1 MQHQYDAIVIGSGQS
16 GPFLAVRL
24 AKAGYN
30 TLLMERQHFGGTCL
44 NDGCTPT
51 KTLVASARAAH
62 VVRDAARFGVKLDT
76 ASIGV
81 DMKAVKA
88 RKDDIVESSVAGLT
102 SWLEETKG
110 LTLVRAAGRFTGPRT
125 LAAED
130 HSYSAPLIYI
140 NVGGRPSIPPIKGLD
155 SVEFLTNS
163 TMMDLDVLPEHLVIV
178 GGSYIALEFGQ
189 MYRRFGSKVT
199 IVVHGERLIAREDA
213 DVSQAVLEILQAEGI
228 AVCFNA
234 HALET
239 VASPQGPL
247 IRFKDATASQQL
259 QASHLLIATGRTP
272 NTDDLGCDAAG
283 LERDAHGFIVVDD
296 KLETSVPGVYALGDV
311 NGKGAF
317 THTSYN
323 DFEIV
328 AGNLL
333 DGRSRRVSDRVP
345 TYALYIDPPLGRAG
359 LTEAEVRQSGRPA
372 LMATMPMKRV
382 SRARE
387 RGEDQGFMKVLV
399 DASTEQILGASL
411 LGIEAD
417 EVIQLLL
424 LAMTAKLSYRV
435 VRDTMGIHPTVSEL
449 LPTLFDALKPLE
461 ASAPGASQDQ

>member
-1 MQHQYDAIVIGSGQS
+1 MEHQYDAIVIGSGQA

-62 VVRDAARFGVKLDT
+62 VVRDAARFGVKVDA
-76 ASIGV
+76 ASIAV

-88 RKDDIVESSVAGLT
+88 RKDDIVNTSVSGLT
-102 SWLEETKG
+102 SWLEDTKG
-110 LTLVRAAGRFTGPRT
+110 LTLLRAAGRFTGPRSVE
-125 LAAED
+125 AD
-130 HSYSAPLIYI
+130 GQSYTAPLIYI
-140 NVGGRPSIPPIKGLD
+140 NVGGRPSIPDIKGLD
-155 SVEFLTNS
+155 SVEFLTNTS
-163 TMMDLDVLPEHLVIV
+163 MMDLDVLPQHLVIV
-178 GGSYIALEFGQ
+178 GGSYIALEFAQ
-189 MYRRFGSKVT
+189 MYRRFGSQVSV
-199 IVVHGERLIAREDA
+199 IEHGEHLVGREDA
-213 DVSQAVLEILQAEGI
+213 DVSWAVQQILQREEI
-228 AVCFNA
+228 RVYLKA
-234 HALET
+234 HDLEMR
-239 VASPQGPL
+239 ASPAGP
-247 IRFKDATASQQL
+247 IVTFTAASGAQQL
-259 QASHLLIATGRTP
+259 AASHLLIATGRTP

-283 LERDAHGFIVVDD
+283 LTRDAHGFLVVNDQ
-296 KLETSVPGVYALGDV
+296 LETSVAGVYALGDV

-317 THTSYN
+317 THTAYN

-333 DGRSRRVSDRVP
+333 DGHSRRVSDRVP

-359 LTEAEVRQSGRPA
+359 LTESEVRRSGRPA
-372 LMATMPMKRV
+372 LMATMPMSRV

-399 DASTEQILGASL
+399 DANSKEILGASL

-424 LAMTAKLSYRV
+424 LAMTAKLPYQV

-449 LPTLFDALKPLE
+449 LPTLFDALKPLDI
-461 ASAPGASQDQ
+461 ALP

>member
-1 MQHQYDAIVIGSGQS
+1 MQHQYDAIVIGSGQA

-62 VVRDAARFGVKLDT
+62 VVRDAARFGIRLDA
-76 ASIGV
+76 ASLGV

-88 RKDDIVESSVAGLT
+88 RKDAIVDSSVSGLT
-102 SWLEETKG
+102 SWLEDTKG
-110 LTLVRAAGRFTGPRT
+110 LTLVRAAGRFSAPHTVEADGQ
-125 LAAED
+125 
-130 HSYSAPLIYI
+130 SYSAPLIYI
-140 NVGGRPSIPPIKGLD
+140 NVGGRPSIPDIKGLD
-155 SVEFLTNS
+155 AVDFLTNTS
-163 TMMDLDVLPEHLVIV
+163 MMELDVLPEHLVII

-199 IVVHGERLIAREDA
+199 ILEHGERLIGREDA
-213 DVSQAVLEILQAEGI
+213 DVSEAVRQILEGEGI
-228 AVCFNA
+228 SVCCNA
-234 HALET
+234 HDLDIS
-239 VASPQGPL
+239 ASTSGPV
-247 IRFKDATASQQL
+247 IRFTDARGAHTL
-259 QASHLLIATGRTP
+259 NASHLLVATGRTP
-272 NTDDLGCDAAG
+272 NTDDLGCTAAG
-283 LERDAHGFIVVDD
+283 LKCDAHGYLEVDD
-296 KLETSVPGVYALGDV
+296 RLETSVAGVYALGDV
-311 NGKGAF
+311 NGHGAF

-359 LTEAEVRQSGRPA
+359 LTESEVRRSGRAA
-372 LMATMPMKRV
+372 LIATMPMKRV

-387 RGEDQGFMKVLV
+387 RGEEQGFMKVLV
-399 DASTEQILGASL
+399 DANTQQILGASL

-424 LAMTAKLSYRV
+424 LAISAKLPYHV

-449 LPTLFDALKPLE
+449 LPSLFDALKPLE
-461 ASAPGASQDQ
+461 TTVATARADA